1 MVVGKAFDIDETG
14 EATDS
19 GDGADLKPT
28 EYIQNV
34 RWPEMER
41 ASRAIQMVEPSAPT
55 RTLTGFRF
63 FGIVGTWM
71 EEDIIGASVS
81 NAFHQ
86 GCEKVFL
93 VDNYSSDQTVENAV
107 SSGATLA
114 HSYRTESY
122 DERLRI
128 ELMNTIMQEVTER
141 DGAAYSWWLW
151 FDADEFPHGPE
162 GDPLK
167 PYLASLDARYRV
179 VGARYFQHFPSNPP
193 HYLPPY
199 HPIHFQPLCYEHH
212 MGDCSHRKHP
222 LIRIDRDRP
231 PVIMHEGFH
240 GCHSSEILLEP
251 SSSAFVHHFPFRAH
265 EVTLRRMIA
274 LCGADGTNTSRIQRQ
289 DSYEI
294 ACYGEP
300 SHSSQRFALF
310 EAVYSGK
317 LNLVAQ
323 EMNAGRHSHEV
334 NLRSWADTF
343 DGGEVD
349 VWYSKEELVEA
360 TLRRQLNEC
369 AWKTGSV
376 AP

>member
-1 MVVGKAFDIDETG
+1 MVAEKPFDIDETS
-14 EATDS
+14 EVTDS
-19 GDGADLKPT
+19 GDGVDLDAA
-28 EYIQNV
+28 EYIRNV
-34 RWPEMER
+34 RWREINR
-41 ASRAIQMVEPSAPT
+41 GLRAIRMVELPAPT
-55 RTLTGFRF
+55 RPLTGFRF

-71 EEDIIGASVS
+71 EEDIISASVS

-93 VDNYSSDQTVENAV
+93 VDNCSSDQTVENAV

-114 HSYRTESY
+114 HSYRTESF

-141 DGAAYSWWLW
+141 EGAAYTWWLW

-167 PYLASLDARYRV
+167 SYLALLDARYRV
-179 VGARYFQHFPSNPP
+179 VGARYFHHFPSSLP

-199 HPIHFQPLCYEHH
+199 HPIHFQPLCYYEQYR
-212 MGDCSHRKHP
+212 MGACSHRKHP

-240 GCHSSEILLEP
+240 RCDSSEVLLEP
-251 SSSAFVHHFPFRAH
+251 SSPAFIHHFPFRAH

-310 EAVYSGK
+310 EVVYSG
-317 LNLVAQ
+317 NWDLVAQ
-323 EMNAGRHSHEV
+323 ETSTGPYSHEV
-334 NLRSWADTF
+334 KLQAWTDTF
-343 DGGEVD
+343 SGWEVD
-349 VWYSKEELVEA
+349 VWYSKEELLEA
-360 TLRRQLNEC
+360 VRRWQ
-369 AWKTGSV
+369 KQ
-376 AP
+376 